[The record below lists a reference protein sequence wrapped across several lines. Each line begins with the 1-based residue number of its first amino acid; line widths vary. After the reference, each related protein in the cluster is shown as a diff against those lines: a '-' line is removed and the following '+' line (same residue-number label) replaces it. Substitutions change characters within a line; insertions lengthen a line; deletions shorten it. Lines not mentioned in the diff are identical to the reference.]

1 MDFHSDHARSS
12 LAARR
17 TSVLT
22 HLDGSLDEQ
31 MLDAMQGVWSMLEHA
46 AADAPAHAR
55 AVRARL
61 FWESLTPGG
70 AAAAPSAIVM
80 DLVPAWEADEE
91 SAESAETEL
100 ETELEGEP
108 ESELEAEWP
117 DANAA

>member
-1 MDFHSDHARSS
+1 MDAHSDHSDRP

-22 HLDGSLDEQ
+22 HLDGKLDEQ

-55 AVRARL
+55 AVRARM

-70 AAAAPSAIVM
+70 AAAAPTAVVT
-80 DLVPAWEADEE
+80 DLVPGWDCDPESVDEE
-91 SAESAETEL
+91 SVD
-100 ETELEGEP
+100 EP
-108 ESELEAEWP
+108 VEAEPVEATWA
-117 DANAA
+117 DADAA

>member
-1 MDFHSDHARSS
+1 MDTHPEQAPPT

-17 TSVLT
+17 ATVIS
-22 HLDGSLDEQ
+22 HLDGTLDEQ

-70 AAAAPSAIVM
+70 VAAAPSAVVT
-80 DLVPAWEADEE
+80 DLMPAWD
-91 SAESAETEL
+91 
-100 ETELEGEP
+100 EGEDSAVD
-108 ESELEAEWP
+108 EDDTSEWV
-117 DANAA
+117 DADAA